1 MANPIEK
8 LVTLA
13 KSGDRRVLLGG
24 AAVVGGGVGLVV
36 FLKNRQAGTSAI
48 GPANDLSN
56 LTGGGGSGG
65 SGSSSLDPG
74 AASTSDPASLL
85 DTSMQSIG
93 LPVLPNAIDTSSG
106 LFGDT
111 TASNLAGTSPVS
123 LPELPGLTA
132 NPGYGNLSDYGF
144 PQLPDLSLPSL
155 PSYPNADTYSGA
167 QYGNDI
173 GGLNPALP
181 GASGAVAALT
191 PLTAGAGGRVQQTI
205 QAVIPKANPIQ
216 TVPNVQTPI
225 NAANLALQ
233 AEQGAK
239 NLIAQQQ
246 AIQNLASANLVSKQQ
261 QQQQAQQQAIQNL
274 ASANLVSKQQQQQQA
289 QQQAANAF
297 QAALQRAQQ
306 IAFQVQQQ
314 ANQAIQNALAAQSR
328 QQGQGGFVPIQG
340 YGEAPAAYQQ
350 RATALIQD
358 TFGRLSVMQ
367 TPAKAPVATGYNF
380 STGPTYYPPA
390 PAKAPVATGYNFST
404 GPTYYPPAPAKAPAP
419 VVSHPDFGLPQV
431 KPPVPNA
438 IMEQA
443 AAAVQLANRSV

>member
-261 QQQQAQQQAIQNL
+261 QQQQAQQQA
-274 ASANLVSKQQQQQQA
+274 
-289 QQQAANAF
+289 ANAF

-390 PAKAPVATGYNFST
+390 PAKAP
-404 GPTYYPPAPAKAPAP
+404 AP